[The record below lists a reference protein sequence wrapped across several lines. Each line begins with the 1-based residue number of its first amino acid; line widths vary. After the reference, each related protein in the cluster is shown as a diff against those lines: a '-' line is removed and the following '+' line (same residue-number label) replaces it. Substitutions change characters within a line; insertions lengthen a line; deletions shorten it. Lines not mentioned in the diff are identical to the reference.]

1 MSLFTKLD
9 QTQRDTLARL
19 RDLRLTGFA
28 DGLML
33 QWDTPSVYIDMSFE
47 DRLRDL
53 IAQQEDVRRDA
64 RAAYLLKTSNIK
76 RALEFEDILVNPDRG
91 FTLKLKKELASLR
104 FINSITN
111 VMVQGASGAGKSSL
125 IQALGR
131 LCCRQGYSVKYSNA
145 NDLLSSSKNS
155 DYSTK
160 TKLRERLKRCKVLIL
175 DDLGLHPLGEELGLE
190 LFNLLEDREK
200 VGPVIV
206 GTQLR
211 DQGLVKAIGGRR
223 ETIDAVMRR
232 LTQGSIKVELRGD
245 AYSMASV
252 EHAINQNTTNK
263 EEKNHD

>member
-131 LCCRQGYSVKYSNA
+131 LCCRQGYSVN
-145 NDLLSSSKNS
+145 
-155 DYSTK
+155 TPMPM
-160 TKLRERLKRCKVLIL
+160 TC
-175 DDLGLHPLGEELGLE
+175 
-190 LFNLLEDREK
+190 
-200 VGPVIV
+200 
-206 GTQLR
+206 
-211 DQGLVKAIGGRR
+211 
-223 ETIDAVMRR
+223 
-232 LTQGSIKVELRGD
+232 
-245 AYSMASV
+245 SV
-252 EHAINQNTTNK
+252 A
-263 EEKNHD
+263 